1 MIFLNLTNSTICYAD
16 DSVVLQKNQNAPF
29 AGILFTQEKSQDLK
43 NKLIERDVLLQLNDS
58 LKNSLNF
65 QQDIINQT
73 QSQKKL
79 LLDQNDQLANSL
91 YKERTMSNVEKAAYF
106 VLGIIAVGVSAY
118 GYRQINK

>member
-16 DSVVLQKNQNAPF
+16 ESVVLQKNQSAPF

-58 LKNSLNF
+58 LRNSLNF